1 MAIAWVPGVF
11 GSFVK
16 GNLKKDQ
23 CKEKVLNHS
32 KGGLLFFST
41 FFLFSGCAHAG
52 GDAFDIATVMQPH
65 LSKVIPF
72 RAADETE
79 GALSAEETVSMLA
92 HHAPRGMDVGLL
104 PEPEQ
109 AVSTSALSPVDR
121 GVPTAS
127 MSPDPQDERTLQ
139 SKRAQRDIGRLEILF
154 QVLNLA
160 DAAATISCV
169 ERRIC
174 DEKNPLYGSA
184 RPSWARVA
192 GIKAG
197 TGALHYMIYRVLAK
211 GDTRLA
217 KIFELTTVTI
227 QGAAVLWNLTVTL
240 K

>member
-1 MAIAWVPGVF
+1 MTLAREPSEF
-11 GSFVK
+11 GSFATVEFKKNRSVK
-16 GNLKKDQ
+16 RILIQ
-23 CKEKVLNHS
+23 I
-32 KGGLLFFST
+32 KGVVVFFSA
-41 FFLFSGCAHAG
+41 FFSFSGCAHAE
-52 GDAFDIATVMQPH
+52 GDAFDIATVVPPH
-65 LSKVIPF
+65 LSKVISF
-72 RAADETE
+72 RATDEAE

-92 HHAPRGMDVGLL
+92 HHAPRKMEVGAL
-104 PEPEQ
+104 PEREQ
-109 AVSTSALSPVDR
+109 AASTAAFSSVDPA
-121 GVPTAS
+121 VPTAS
-127 MSPDPQDERTLQ
+127 TSPDPLDERAQQLR
-139 SKRAQRDIGRLEILF
+139 RAQRDIGRLEIMF

-174 DEKNPLYGSA
+174 DEKNPLYGGA